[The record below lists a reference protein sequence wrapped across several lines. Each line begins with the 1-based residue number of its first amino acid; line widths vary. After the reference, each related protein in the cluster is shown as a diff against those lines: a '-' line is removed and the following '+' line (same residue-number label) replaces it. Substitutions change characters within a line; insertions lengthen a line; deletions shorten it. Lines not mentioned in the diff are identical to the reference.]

1 MAQHWLNSAR
11 LRTLLLGALLLLL
24 YLASAGDSQ
33 TLLPPP
39 VAQPSQE
46 LLPPSAGQVFA
57 IPVSEGA
64 NPDKR
69 PALPIDFRTALRLT
83 ITSNLDIAQAREFV
97 NQARAR
103 QQAAEVMALPNLN
116 LGSAYNHHEGNIA
129 KTEGNIIKANRDSL
143 FAGGG
148 PSMTFQVA
156 DAIFLPLVAR
166 QLAAASQAGRQRIT
180 NDTLLLVA
188 DAYFN
193 VLRARRR
200 IARVGET
207 LEFLT
212 SERPA
217 PIRGQ
222 SKGMLPLVRD
232 VVELGGKE
240 ALRSDL
246 ARVEVEVLRRRDEW
260 VAAVQDWY
268 LATAELA
275 RLLRLDP
282 ETPLAPTEDFR
293 QPLPLPGEEWSD
305 RPLDELVTLALM
317 NRPELAENRALVEAA
332 LDRVR
337 AAKVRPFLPN
347 LTLNYAWGD
356 YGGGPDLN
364 PPIVLPPAT
373 KGGPPR
379 VVSQPGFGPSDHI
392 HHFSPRTD
400 LDVSLFWRL
409 QNLGFGNVA
418 EKREQEALH
427 RQAILRQ
434 LQVHDRIVTQVVQTQ
449 EQVQSWRERLTIIR
463 TALFDADGAPA
474 GPVFRSLRLS
484 FERIQGGEG
493 RPLEAL
499 DSIRSLSDTLE
510 AYGQAITDYERS
522 RFQFLIALGMPSTGF
537 LDPSQMPVPCP
548 PPSNGDGK
556 P

>member
-1 MAQHWLNSAR
+1 M
-11 LRTLLLGALLLLL
+11 
-24 YLASAGDSQ
+24 
-33 TLLPPP
+33 LLP
-39 VAQPSQE
+39 
-46 LLPPSAGQVFA
+46 LPGQVPG

-64 NPDKR
+64 SPDKR
-69 PALPIDFRTALRLT
+69 PSLPIDFPTALRLT
-83 ITSNLDIAQAREFV
+83 LTSNLDIAQAREVV

-103 QQAAEVMALPNLN
+103 QQAADVTVLPNFN
-116 LGSAYNHHEGNIA
+116 LGSAYNHHEGNIS

-143 FAGGG
+143 FVGGG
-148 PSMTFQVA
+148 PSMVFQTT

-166 QLAAASQAGRQRIT
+166 QLTAATQAGRQRIT
-180 NDTLLLVA
+180 NDTLLLVG

-200 IARVGET
+200 MARIGET

-212 SERPA
+212 SERQSPA
-217 PIRGQ
+217 RGQ

-246 ARVEVEVLRRRDEW
+246 ARVEVEVLRRREEL
-260 VAAVQDWY
+260 AGAVQEWY

-282 ETPLAPTEDFR
+282 QTPLEPIEDFR
-293 QPLPLPGEEWSD
+293 FPLALPGEEWSY
-305 RPLDELVTLALM
+305 RPLDELVTIALM
-317 NRPELAENRALVEAA
+317 NRPELAENRALVQAA

-337 AAKVRPFLPN
+337 AAKFRPFLPN
-347 LTLNYAWGD
+347 VALNYAWGD
-356 YGGGPDLN
+356 YGGSPDPN
-364 PPIVLPPAT
+364 PALVLPPVT

-379 VVSQPGFGPSDHI
+379 VVSQPGFGPSGQI

-409 QNLGFGNVA
+409 QNLGLGNLA

-434 LQVHDRIVTQVVQTQ
+434 TQVQDRVVTQVVQTL
-449 EQVQSWRERLTIIR
+449 EQVQSWRERLNITR

-484 FERIQGGEG
+484 FERIKGGEG

-510 AYGQAITDYERS
+510 AYGQSVTDYERS
-522 RFQFLIALGMPSTGF
+522 RFQLLVALGMPPAGF
-537 LDPSQMPVPCP
+537 IDPSKMPLPCVPP
-548 PPSNGDGK
+548 DNGGVQ

>member
-1 MAQHWLNSAR
+1 M
-11 LRTLLLGALLLLL
+11 
-24 YLASAGDSQ
+24 
-33 TLLPPP
+33 LPPP
-39 VAQPSQE
+39 TSQV
-46 LLPPSAGQVFA
+46 PG
-57 IPVSEGA
+57 IPVAEGA
-64 NPDKR
+64 APDKR
-69 PALPIDFRTALRLT
+69 PSLPIDFPTALRLT
-83 ITSNLDIAQAREFV
+83 LTSNLDIAQAREVV

-103 QQAAEVMALPNLN
+103 QQAADVTALPNFN
-116 LGSAYNHHEGNIA
+116 LGSAYNQHEGNIS

-143 FAGGG
+143 FVGGG
-148 PSMTFQVA
+148 PSLLFQTT

-166 QLAAASQAGRQRIT
+166 QLSAATQAGRQRIT

-200 IARVGET
+200 MARIGET

-217 PIRGQ
+217 VARGQ
-222 SKGMLPLVRD
+222 SKGMLPLVRA

-246 ARVEVEVLRRRDEW
+246 ARVEVEVLRRREEL
-260 VAAVQDWY
+260 AGAVQDWY
-268 LATAELA
+268 VATAELA

-282 ETPLAPTEDFR
+282 ETPLEPVEDFR
-293 QPLPLPGEEWSD
+293 YPLPLPGEEWSY
-305 RPLDELVTLALM
+305 RPLDELVSIALM
-317 NRPELAENRALVEAA
+317 NRPELAENRALVQAA

-337 AAKVRPFLPN
+337 AAKYRPFLPN
-347 LTLNYAWGD
+347 VALNYAWGD

-364 PPIVLPPAT
+364 PSLVLPPAT

-379 VVSQPGFGPSDHI
+379 VVAQPGFGPSGQL
-392 HHFSPRTD
+392 HHVAPRTD

-409 QNLGFGNVA
+409 QNLGFGNLA

-427 RQAILRQ
+427 RQALLRQ
-434 LQVHDRIVTQVVQTQ
+434 LQVQDRVITQVVQTL
-449 EQVQSWRERLTIIR
+449 EQVQGWRERLSITR
-463 TALFDADGAPA
+463 TALFDANGAPA

-510 AYGQAITDYERS
+510 AYGQAVTDYERS
-522 RFQFLIALGMPSTGF
+522 RFQLLIALGMPPAGF
-537 LDPSQMPVPCP
+537 IDPSKMPSP
-548 PPSNGDGK
+548 
-556 P
+556 